1 MSKELLAV
9 KIVQLSLILIDLC
22 YQMRQKSRK
31 KFENA
36 LLEKYFNIF
45 LKLFFLSLCH
55 KVTPIKILQ

>member
-9 KIVQLSLILIDLC
+9 KIVQLSLILIELC
-22 YQMRQKSRK
+22 YQMRKKFWK

-45 LKLFFLSLCH
+45 LKLFSSSLCH
-55 KVTPIKILQ
+55 KVTPIRILQ